1 MLEQIKVIISRF
13 YTEDYLMLL
22 AVLVLIIL
30 AYIYRANLVIKTIIK
45 ESLEE
50 MESKLNS
57 KTGQDFLDNT
67 VLKANEKIKTATW
80 IFRIPLR
87 LFCQKKVLVTLIEKA
102 MNKTKNAF
110 DIEGDNIDIIGNEE
124 DKKKL
129 E

>member
-1 MLEQIKVIISRF
+1 MLEEIKNIISRF
-13 YTEDYLMLL
+13 HTQDYIMLG
-22 AVLVLIIL
+22 AVIIL
-30 AYIYRANLVIKTIIK
+30 IVLSYIYRANLVIKAIVK

-50 MESKLNS
+50 MKSKLNS

-67 VLKANEKIKTATW
+67 VFKANEKIKTAPW
-80 IFRIPLR
+80 LFRIPLR

-110 DIEGDNIDIIGNEE
+110 NIEGDNIDIIGNEE

>member
-1 MLEQIKVIISRF
+1 MLEEIKTIISEFHTQDYIMLGAVII
-13 YTEDYLMLL
+13 
-22 AVLVLIIL
+22 LIIL
-30 AYIYRANLVIKTIIK
+30 SYIYRANLVIKAIVK

-57 KTGQDFLDNT
+57 KTGQGFLDNT
-67 VLKANEKIKTATW
+67 VLKANEKIKTTPW
-80 IFRIPLR
+80 LFRIPLR

-102 MNKTKNAF
+102 MNKTKNVF
-110 DIEGDNIDIIGNEE
+110 DIEGDDIDIIGNEE

>member
-13 YTEDYLMLL
+13 HTEDYLMLL

-67 VLKANEKIKTATW
+67 VLKANEKIKTAPW
-80 IFRIPLR
+80 LFRIPLR
-87 LFCQKKVLVTLIEKA
+87 LFCQKKILVTLIEKA

-110 DIEGDNIDIIGNEE
+110 DIEGDDIDIIGNEE